1 MIDIKL
7 NDKQSGYDVIGEYI
21 RRYWKHNI
29 YTTVV
34 VSIGTSYDGQTYDL
48 LKEVASPMNFDD
60 IEYLYDWWEGEKY
73 IKLFGI
79 QSVDELDISGGIYA
93 ED

>member
-1 MIDIKL
+1 MIA
-7 NDKQSGYDVIGEYI
+7 
-21 RRYWKHNI
+21 
-29 YTTVV
+29 
-34 VSIGTSYDGQTYDL
+34 YDL

>member
-7 NDKQSGYDVIGEYI
+7 NNGQSAYDVIGEYI
-21 RRYWKHNI
+21 RRYWEHNI
-29 YTTVV
+29 YTTVI
-34 VSIGTSYDGQTYDL
+34 VSIGTSYDGCTYEIR
-48 LKEVASPMNFDD
+48 KEVASPMGGD

-79 QSVDELDISGGIYA
+79 KTINELYIYGGIYT

>member
-7 NDKQSGYDVIGEYI
+7 ADNQSGYDVIGEYI
-21 RRYWKHNI
+21 LRYWEHNI
-29 YTTVV
+29 YDTVI
-34 VSIGTSYDGQTYDL
+34 VSMGLSYDGKNYRL
-48 LKEVASPMNFDD
+48 IKEIACPDKA
-60 IEYLYDWWEGEKY
+60 EYLFDWWEGEKY

-79 QSVDELDISGGIYA
+79 KSVDELDISGGIYT

>member
-7 NDKQSGYDVIGEYI
+7 KDGQIGYDVIGEYI
-21 RRYWKHNI
+21 KRYWNHNI
-29 YTTVV
+29 YTDIII
-34 VSIGTSYDGQTYDL
+34 SIGTSYDGQNYYL

-60 IEYLYDWWEGEKY
+60 IEYLHDWWEGEKY

-79 QSVDELDISGGIYA
+79 QSIDELDISGGIYT